1 MYADPWPF
9 NFRSMNGVLEMEGF
23 QETYR
28 YLYNG
33 SNGSDGAGV
42 CSTGNGAG
50 SATIIV
56 RIHGGEKSYTNN
68 NSLLLCNL
76 RCA

>member
-1 MYADPWPF
+1 M

-33 SNGSDGAGV
+33 SNGSDGADV

-56 RIHGGEKSYTNN
+56 RIHAWRGEVNTLLN
-68 NSLLLCNL
+68 NSLVV
-76 RCA
+76 